1 MNPNIQLTLDN
12 IHVYYGSSHVLQGVS
27 LTFDNHVVGIIGR
40 NGMGKTTLVKAIMGI
55 LPVRSGKVIYN
66 GDDITNK
73 KPYQIACKGIGY
85 VPQGRAIFPSL
96 SVEENLK
103 ISFHDK
109 NEKKW
114 TIDRVYELFP
124 VLKKYAKKGASSLSG
139 GEQQMLAIA
148 RALVTNPS
156 LLILDEP
163 SEGLAPVI
171 LDNIIDTFK
180 KLIEENMSILIV
192 EQNLYTMTSLV
203 KNNIYVMVTGKIV
216 QKINSEILLHDIN
229 VREKLLGVTQ
239 LQI

>member
-1 MNPNIQLTLDN
+1 M
-12 IHVYYGSSHVLQGVS
+12 
-27 LTFDNHVVGIIGR
+27 
-40 NGMGKTTLVKAIMGI
+40 K
-55 LPVRSGKVIYN
+55 
-66 GDDITNK
+66 
-73 KPYQIACKGIGY
+73 
-85 VPQGRAIFPSL
+85 
-96 SVEENLK
+96 
-103 ISFHDK
+103 
-109 NEKKW
+109 KKW